1 MDKVKNMIVDT
12 DSNQRTK
19 KNENK
24 SIESEIKKNKCTE
37 NQAIYVSLIMV
48 MNGEIKEILT

>member
-1 MDKVKNMIVDT
+1 MDKLKNM
-12 DSNQRTK
+12 RTK
-19 KNENK
+19 KNESK

>member
-37 NQAIYVSLIMV
+37 NQAIYVLLIMV

>member
-1 MDKVKNMIVDT
+1 MEKVKNMIVDT

-37 NQAIYVSLIMV
+37 NQAIYVLLIMV